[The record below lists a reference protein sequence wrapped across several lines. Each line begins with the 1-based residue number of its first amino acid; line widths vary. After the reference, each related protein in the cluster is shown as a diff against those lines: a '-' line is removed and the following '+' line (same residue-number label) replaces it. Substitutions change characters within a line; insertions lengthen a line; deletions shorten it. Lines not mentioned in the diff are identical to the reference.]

1 MSIIGSY
8 IVPHPP
14 MIIKEVGK
22 GREKQI
28 ELTLN
33 SYLDVAK
40 EIGDLNPE
48 TIIITS
54 PHTKLY
60 SDHFF
65 IAPGKYLEGN
75 LSSFGAPEVTFEEE
89 NDIELIEEIER
100 LSKEMS
106 FPCSRVDRIELDH
119 GTMVPLYFIRKY
131 LPKCKIVVIGLSML
145 PLHDN
150 YNLGEIIKEA
160 VNNLDRK
167 VVFVA
172 SGDLSHKLQSYGPY
186 GFDINGPEY
195 DKRIC
200 ETMKSANFKELLEYD
215 ESFLDKAAECGH
227 RSFTIM
233 AGSLDKVKVEP
244 VFLSHE
250 DVTGVG
256 YGICKYHPLGEDSSR
271 CFRNI
276 YLNDLKRDL
285 ESRYDKAD
293 CYIKLARETIINYI
307 KNKTIIDI
315 PSYVDEELINNK
327 SAVFV
332 SIHEFGRLRGCIGT
346 VIPTKENIA
355 KEIISNAISAATRD
369 HRFDPITED
378 ELDFLEINVDVLTIP
393 EKIASKDELDVKKYG
408 VIVTSGYKRGLLLP
422 DLDGIDTVD
431 EQIEIAMKKGNINQ
445 DEKIELERFEVI
457 RHTM

>member
-1 MSIIGSY
+1 MSIISSY
-8 IVPHPP
+8 MVPHPP

-40 EIGDLNPE
+40 EIGELNPE

-54 PHTKLY
+54 PHTRYY
-60 SDHFF
+60 SDYFY

-75 LSSFGAPEVTFEEE
+75 LSSFGAPDVTFEEE

-100 LSKEMS
+100 LTKKYS
-106 FPCSRVDRIELDH
+106 FPCSRGDANELDH

-131 LPKCKIVVIGLSML
+131 LPKCKIILIGLSML
-145 PLHDN
+145 PLQDSYH
-150 YNLGEIIKEA
+150 LGEIIKEA
-160 VNNLDRK
+160 VNNIDRK
-167 VVFVA
+167 AVFVA

-200 ETMKSANFKELLEYD
+200 ETMKNANFKELMEYD

-227 RSFTIM
+227 GSFTIM
-233 AGSLDKVKVEP
+233 AGALDKTKVESI
-244 VFLSHE
+244 FLSHE

-256 YGICKYHPLGEDSSR
+256 YGICKYHPLGEDESRNFRTKYLNELKNNLSSR
-271 CFRNI
+271 
-276 YLNDLKRDL
+276 Y
-285 ESRYDKAD
+285 EKAD
-293 CYIKLARETIINYI
+293 SYIKLSRDTIIEFI
-307 KNKTIIDI
+307 KNNKVIDI
-315 PSYVDEELINNK
+315 PDYVEEDLTSNK

-346 VIPTKENIA
+346 IIPTKESIA

-378 ELDFLEINVDVLTIP
+378 ELDYLEINVDVLTPP
-393 EKIASKDELDVKKYG
+393 EKIESKDELDVKKYG
-408 VIVTSGYKRGLLLP
+408 VIVTSGFKRGLLLP
-422 DLDGIDTVD
+422 DLDGIDTID
-431 EQIEIAMKKGNINQ
+431 KQINIAMSKGNINE
-445 DEKIELERFEVI
+445 DEEIELERFEVI